1 MLFFLSS
8 RGISSAHLRANLN
21 IFVRDSKECACRA
34 ADAAND
40 ASGVSGGGGAG
51 GERGA
56 EYSRF
61 CTAISFRPAA
71 LLRVGAD
78 RGWRDEH
85 AGVVR

>member
-1 MLFFLSS
+1 MLFFLSF

-21 IFVRDSKECACRA
+21 IFERHSKECACRA

-51 GERGA
+51 WERGA